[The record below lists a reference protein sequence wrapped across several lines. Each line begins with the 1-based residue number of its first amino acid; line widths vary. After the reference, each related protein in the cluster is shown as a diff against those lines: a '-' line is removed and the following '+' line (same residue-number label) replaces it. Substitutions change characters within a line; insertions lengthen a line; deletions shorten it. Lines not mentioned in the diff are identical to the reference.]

1 MHMKDDSCLAADLLL
16 GARGIAITSA
26 LNDIP
31 TQTLFLG
38 SMVLTAPNVWAAA
51 ATNPISTKHFSLVND
66 VLAYP
71 NF

>member
-38 SMVLTAPNVWAAA
+38 SMVLTAPNV
-51 ATNPISTKHFSLVND
+51 
-66 VLAYP
+66 
-71 NF
+71 